1 MIAAAQTQTQTVTQ
15 QRRAHRSTL
24 DLSLNSDSAHPL
36 PVMARESMMKSAE
49 LQLMK
54 PLLNFLQLLCE
65 NHNIKLQVCG
75 GC

>member
-1 MIAAAQTQTQTVTQ
+1 
-15 QRRAHRSTL
+15 
-24 DLSLNSDSAHPL
+24 
-36 PVMARESMMKSAE
+36 MAGESMMKSAE

-75 GC
+75 GCWGERGGGGREGGRDLEHIHFY